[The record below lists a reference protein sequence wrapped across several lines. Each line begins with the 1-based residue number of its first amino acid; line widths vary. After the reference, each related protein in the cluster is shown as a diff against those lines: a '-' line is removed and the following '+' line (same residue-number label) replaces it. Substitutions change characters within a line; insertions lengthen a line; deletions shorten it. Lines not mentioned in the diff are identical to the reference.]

1 MKAIIRIVSVMVIL
15 ACSFAGMAQ
24 QADVVIDSPPSY
36 TTGSLDY
43 WYGKINAPDFSYR
56 QFRNEFDGYWS
67 NREKV
72 KGSGYKQVARWLIHQ
87 EAYLNPDG
95 SMRNP
100 VEDIEDALTYTQMY
114 ANQTIS
120 GTWTYAGPDQT
131 VGGRTTAIA
140 FSPHNPQKVFVG
152 APLGGLWGSDNGGAS
167 YYCMNTDNISALG
180 VSAIAVH
187 PNDPNIIYIGTG
199 DRDSHKTTGIGIY
212 KSVDGGLTWIP
223 KPISAIHDKVVHKIY
238 IHPGN
243 PDIMTIE
250 SNYGVYTTLNGG
262 DTWTQKLVVNLKD
275 AEQKPGD
282 PYTIYAASGSGFY
295 KSTDFGATWELK
307 LSGIAHRIAL
317 GVTAANPQ
325 KVVMFTS
332 LNSAFHHLYVSNNS
346 GESFTLVNSTGI
358 VDERQGGYNLDVIID
373 PLNENIMYA
382 GMVNFYKSVN
392 GGVTWV
398 EQTPVYA
405 DDQHTFEF
413 HPVTHRL
420 FIGNDSGIWITDNG
434 TSYNRSSNGLNISE
448 PYRIDVAAQNPNH
461 WIIGSQDAS
470 TFVTNGGPFYNS
482 IGADGMTCRFDP
494 TDANYVYGSSQYGFI
509 ARSTNGGLANSSFT
523 GIAGENINGINQKG
537 NFQTSFHLDYF
548 NQNRMFAGMKDLWR
562 STNVKTADA
571 SNITWT
577 NISNGAF
584 GTVSTIEFIEQSK
597 VNANIIYVFDDH
609 QRIFRSDN
617 ALATTPVWTQLSNPG
632 MNHGVRFT
640 THPTQENTIYM
651 VSGNYIYKSVDKGDT
666 WVNLTANLQP

>member
-1 MKAIIRIVSVMVIL
+1 
-15 ACSFAGMAQ
+15 
-24 QADVVIDSPPSY
+24 
-36 TTGSLDY
+36 
-43 WYGKINAPDFSYR
+43 
-56 QFRNEFDGYWS
+56 
-67 NREKV
+67 
-72 KGSGYKQVARWLIHQ
+72 
-87 EAYLNPDG
+87 
-95 SMRNP
+95 
-100 VEDIEDALTYTQMY
+100 
-114 ANQTIS
+114 
-120 GTWTYAGPDQT
+120 
-131 VGGRTTAIA
+131 
-140 FSPHNPQKVFVG
+140 
-152 APLGGLWGSDNGGAS
+152 
-167 YYCMNTDNISALG
+167 
-180 VSAIAVH
+180 
-187 PNDPNIIYIGTG
+187 
-199 DRDSHKTTGIGIY
+199 
-212 KSVDGGLTWIP
+212 
-223 KPISAIHDKVVHKIY
+223 VHKIY

-448 PYRIDVAAQNPNH
+448 PYRIDVAAPLLPTGAH
-461 WIIGSQDAS
+461 
-470 TFVTNGGPFYNS
+470 S
-482 IGADGMTCRFDP
+482 ITQSA
-494 TDANYVYGSSQYGFI
+494 
-509 ARSTNGGLANSSFT
+509 L
-523 GIAGENINGINQKG
+523 
-537 NFQTSFHLDYF
+537 
-548 NQNRMFAGMKDLWR
+548 
-562 STNVKTADA
+562 
-571 SNITWT
+571 
-577 NISNGAF
+577 
-584 GTVSTIEFIEQSK
+584 TV
-597 VNANIIYVFDDH
+597 
-609 QRIFRSDN
+609 
-617 ALATTPVWTQLSNPG
+617 
-632 MNHGVRFT
+632 
-640 THPTQENTIYM
+640 
-651 VSGNYIYKSVDKGDT
+651 
-666 WVNLTANLQP
+666 